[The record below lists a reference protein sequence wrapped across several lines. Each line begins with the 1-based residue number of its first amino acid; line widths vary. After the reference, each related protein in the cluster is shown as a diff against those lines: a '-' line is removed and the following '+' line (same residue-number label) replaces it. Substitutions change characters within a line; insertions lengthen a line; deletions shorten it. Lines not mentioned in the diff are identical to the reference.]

1 MNPYSANTLKPC
13 PEQIPAMIFKIDI
26 ANFLSTGFGLGDT
39 RQSTLFQVRD
49 TLADNLSSKT
59 ILVDVAQPGAMS
71 NSFEL

>member
-1 MNPYSANTLKPC
+1 MF
-13 PEQIPAMIFKIDI
+13 FKFDI
-26 ANFLSTGFGLGDT
+26 ANFLSTGPGLGDT